1 MSLLHAAA
9 LGGHINVARALVQAG
24 ANVNAATDGGETPV
38 HVASANG
45 HLVRAGGMLR
55 VGWLFF
61 VKSNNWS
68 SNYHVA
74 VAVAVAIVAV
84 AAAAVAIGVVAVKVT
99 VTLVDVAVVAAAIA
113 AAATFAVVAIV
124 VVVVVAAAAIVCTLP
139 LLLYPDH
146 ALLLLSAHRQV
157 PG

>member
-1 MSLLHAAA
+1 M
-9 LGGHINVARALVQAG
+9 ARALVQAG

-45 HLVRAGGMLR
+45 HLVRAWGMLR

-99 VTLVDVAVVAAAIA
+99 VTLVDVVVVVAAIA
-113 AAATFAVVAIV
+113 AAATFAVVVVV
-124 VVVVVAAAAIVCTLP
+124 VVVVVAAAAAIVRTLP